1 MCWIR
6 LAGIIHGRT
15 VFSDMEEKK
24 LCLLDRDGV
33 LNVDKDYLHKEED
46 VEWIPGSRE
55 AIAWLNRQGYRVVV
69 VTNQSGVARG
79 YFTEDTVRKLHDW
92 MAAEIKKSGGEI
104 SAFYYC
110 PHLPGAAVK
119 RYDVDCDCR
128 KPKPGMILQAL
139 ADFDVR
145 PGNAFL
151 IGDSLRDVEAAETAG
166 VKGFLYTGGSVL
178 DLARKIVQNKES
190 YGI

>member
-1 MCWIR
+1 M
-6 LAGIIHGRT
+6 A
-15 VFSDMEEKK
+15 VKK

-33 LNVDKDYLHKEED
+33 LNVDKAYLYKAED

-55 AIAWLNRQGYRVVV
+55 AIAWMKSRGILVAV

-79 YFTEDTVRKLHDW
+79 YFTEDTVRKLHAW
-92 MAAEIKKSGGEI
+92 MQAEMKKSCGEI
-104 SAFYYC
+104 AAFYYC

-119 RYDVDCDCR
+119 QYDVECDCR

-139 ADFDVR
+139 NDFNVL

-151 IGDSLRDVEAAETAG
+151 IGDSSRDLESAEAAG
-166 VKGFLYTGGSVL
+166 VKGYLYTGGSLLEFV
-178 DLARKIVQNKES
+178 KSIVHDCEQH
-190 YGI
+190 GIS

>member
-1 MCWIR
+1 M
-6 LAGIIHGRT
+6 
-15 VFSDMEEKK
+15 SEKK

-33 LNVDKDYLHKEED
+33 LNVDKAYLHNTED

-55 AIAWLNRQGYRVVV
+55 AIAWLKRQGILVTV

-79 YFTEDTVRKLHDW
+79 YYTEDNVRILHEW
-92 MAAEIKKSGGEI
+92 MSAEVKKSGGEI
-104 SAFYYC
+104 AAFYYC

-178 DLARKIVQNKES
+178 DLARMIVQNKES

>member
-1 MCWIR
+1 M
-6 LAGIIHGRT
+6 AG
-15 VFSDMEEKK
+15 KK

-33 LNVDKDYLHKEED
+33 LNVDKAYLHKAED
-46 VEWIPGSRE
+46 VEWVPDSRE
-55 AIAWLNRQGYRVVV
+55 AIAWLKQQGIRVAV

-178 DLARKIVQNKES
+178 DLARMIVQNKES

>member
-1 MCWIR
+1 M
-6 LAGIIHGRT
+6 A
-15 VFSDMEEKK
+15 EKK

-33 LNVDKDYLHKEED
+33 LNIDKGYLHKEED
-46 VEWIPGSRE
+46 VEWVPGSRE
-55 AIAWLNRQGYRVVV
+55 AIAWLNRRGYRVVV

-79 YFTEDTVRKLHDW
+79 YFTEETVRKLHDW
-92 MAAEIKKSGGEI
+92 MTEEVRKSGGEI
-104 SAFYYC
+104 AAFYYC

-119 RYDVDCDCR
+119 QYDVDCGCR

-139 ADFDVR
+139 ADFDVC

-151 IGDSLRDVEAAETAG
+151 IGDGLRDVEAAEAAG

-178 DLARKIVQNKES
+178 DLARKIVQNMEL